1 MFGVDTQTGNDAS
14 RSWWPSGK
22 RWTGL
27 VNKRRAVTVV
37 YLDFGK
43 AVSGAYHSILADKL
57 VKWGLVKWA
66 ERWTEN
72 QLPYWA

>member
-1 MFGVDTQTGNDAS
+1 M
-14 RSWWPSGK
+14 
-22 RWTGL
+22 

-43 AVSGAYHSILADKL
+43 AVSGAYHSILTDKL

-66 ERWTEN
+66 EGWTEN